1 VSTPV
6 DEGKACTDDG
16 HACTDDVCKAGVC
29 LHVPMDKSCAP
40 PGECRAAVCAPT
52 RPDADATTGCV
63 DEGDPGEGG
72 TCTDDGDPCSVDRC
86 RAGVCEH
93 QLASDW
99 DTCHPLDES
108 YRLAL
113 GLAMLARDLAM
124 EAGGATAPGAPAGA
138 RVPSA
143 LTARLDRVTT
153 SLDGAVSAREGGG
166 APAALAPA
174 ALNAEPLA
182 AQPLAAQPLAVQV
195 AADDR
200 AHIAFTRVLRTP
212 AEVRSFLTLV
222 TTAQARA
229 ALGTDQTQALRRR
242 GRALLRG
249 TRRLRGQ
256 LRHFPSS

>member
-1 VSTPV
+1 MSTPV

-16 HACTDDVCKAGVC
+16 HACTDDVCEAGVC
-29 LHVPMDKSCAP
+29 LHVPMDATCAA

-72 TCTDDGDPCSVDRC
+72 ACTDDGDPCSVDRC

-93 QLASDW
+93 ELASDW
-99 DTCHPLDES
+99 STCHPLDES

-113 GLAMLARDLAM
+113 GLAMLARDLAVQ
-124 EAGGATAPGAPAGA
+124 AGA
-138 RVPSA
+138 AAGTAVSAGVRVPSA
-143 LTARLDRVTT
+143 LAVRLDRVTT
-153 SLDGAVSAREGGG
+153 ALDGAIAALEGGDG
-166 APAALAPA
+166 VAPATLARA
-174 ALNAEPLA
+174 ALDAEPLA
-182 AQPLAAQPLAVQV
+182 AQV
-195 AADDR
+195 APDDR

-229 ALGTDQTQALRRR
+229 ALGTDQTQTLRRR

-256 LRHFPSS
+256 LRRFPGGSIGQAG